1 MGLGQRKSHYRNY
14 CRDSGCGCIGV
25 SGFLCGP
32 TIIKKQHRVNGSWWL
47 FLVVVFKQ
55 NPAYLSLAHLL
66 VDG

>member
-1 MGLGQRKSHYRNY
+1 MGLGQKKSHYRNY

-25 SGFLCGP
+25 IASTGAGGFFGGCF
-32 TIIKKQHRVNGSWWL
+32 Q
-47 FLVVVFKQ
+47 Q